1 VALDSSVCCR
11 QQDPA
16 PQLNGFAHRWL
27 MT

>member
-1 VALDSSVCCR
+1 VALDSSVSCR